1 MEIVNLLEFS
11 DRTQLRQWLELN
23 HSIEKQCWVLCSRSK
38 PVPEGVMPYV
48 DVVEEALCFGWID
61 STFKRIAEGRGAQ
74 RLTPRRKNSHW
85 TELNLQRCAV
95 LEKQGLMT
103 DAGRNAL
110 PHPPHPFP

>member
-23 HSIEKQCWVLCSRSK
+23 HCIEKQCWVLCSRSK
-38 PVPEGVMPYV
+38 PVPKGVMPYV

-74 RLTPRRKNSHW
+74 RLSPRRKNSLW
-85 TELNLQRCAV
+85 TELNLQRYAM

-103 DAGRNAL
+103 DAGRSAL
-110 PHPPHPFP
+110 PHPPKHP